1 MGKIK
6 LHFCTLKSVTL
17 KFTSTMGTRQ
27 AYEIYQDVSSNLLYR
42 ELRGEKVAFS
52 KLKGVFSVRIKVV
65 QLAKP
70 L

>member
-1 MGKIK
+1 
-6 LHFCTLKSVTL
+6 
-17 KFTSTMGTRQ
+17 MGTRQ

-42 ELRGEKVAFS
+42 ELRGETVAFS
-52 KLKGVFSVRIKVV
+52 KLKEVFSVRIKVV